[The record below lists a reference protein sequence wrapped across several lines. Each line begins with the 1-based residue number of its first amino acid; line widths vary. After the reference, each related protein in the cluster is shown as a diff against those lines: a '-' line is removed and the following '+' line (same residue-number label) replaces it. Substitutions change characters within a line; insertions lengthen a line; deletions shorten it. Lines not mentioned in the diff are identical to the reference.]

1 MNEIARR
8 TSTVTLTPFNSNV
21 GYFYVFSV
29 VEQKVKIVLA
39 CRDDKPVSGI

>member
-8 TSTVTLTPFNSNV
+8 TSTVMFKPLSSN
-21 GYFYVFSV
+21 V